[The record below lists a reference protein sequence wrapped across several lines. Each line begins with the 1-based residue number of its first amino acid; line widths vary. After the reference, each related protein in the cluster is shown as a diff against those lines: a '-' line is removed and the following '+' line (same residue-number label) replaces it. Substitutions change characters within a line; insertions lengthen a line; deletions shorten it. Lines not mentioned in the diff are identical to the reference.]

1 MYYYKRTEFSPHCL
15 YTVGHDENG
24 KWIPESDH
32 EDIHSASRR
41 VNFLNGGVEETIESD
56 ELATL
61 RAENARL
68 REALETALAEGMK
81 TRAGRDVVRNALD
94 FELPDR
100 L

>member
-1 MYYYKRTEFSPHCL
+1 MLTSDEIRKAAQKFYDDQEFQR
-15 YTVGHDENG
+15 GWEFGAGWAN
-24 KWIPESDH
+24 KQNEK
-32 EDIHSASRR
+32 
-41 VNFLNGGVEETIESD
+41 

-81 TRAGRDVVRNALD
+81 TQAGRDVVRNALD

>member
-1 MYYYKRTEFSPHCL
+1 MLTSDDIRKAAQKFYDDQEFQC
-15 YTVGHDENG
+15 GWEIGAGWAN
-24 KWIPESDH
+24 KQNEK
-32 EDIHSASRR
+32 
-41 VNFLNGGVEETIESD
+41 